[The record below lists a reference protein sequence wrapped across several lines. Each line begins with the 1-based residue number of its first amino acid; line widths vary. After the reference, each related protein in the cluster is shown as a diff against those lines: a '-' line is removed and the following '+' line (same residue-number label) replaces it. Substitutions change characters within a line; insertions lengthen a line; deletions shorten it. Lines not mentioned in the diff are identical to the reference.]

1 MSQQTS
7 TLRYNPSDT
16 LVTQLCVGPAF
27 REAASTLLR
36 RSLQE
41 LYPDLGI
48 DPDIAMV
55 GTPTWGIVDDEI
67 VAGPTAHQTLT
78 DILTNQAISGEP
90 ALYIEGAHYL
100 IQPKNQQPTAH
111 LPVRITQIATL
122 INLLAP
128 VMLTAYQEQQV
139 AFWNSSNGTSGP
151 HWQALS
157 STLRSVWNATRVDG
171 WDEQDCAMARTLYAA
186 PELTRRQSDDAFAC
200 RAYLVDVDQVDGA
213 TVTHL
218 GLLSI
223 AVLIGNHDGET
234 LILTYSL
241 FNGYEKFATLEQL
254 GQSLPGYVGRHAP
267 TDIQWRLFEP
277 TGHFFDHQACTLIA
291 QQLAFIGQLDTQQLR
306 RTAPSESSLNLP
318 PATQELVGEKQPD
331 LKPYLDAL
339 PSWLTSAST
348 TDLSL
353 YARYLKDLAALHSLN
368 AGKSY
373 DDDIPHIQTY
383 ALDRLRAE
391 MLKDHTDAA
400 NLRLE
405 NIEIQVRSP
414 IVWGSFTLPGKV
426 DTTTFS
432 LADLA
437 LQNLI
442 GLPLGDK
449 SVRLRNSS
457 TVPAWLTMAYIETLI
472 RKVDV
477 GQHYPALAKSKLL
490 DNPLESSRRRALY
503 SSHLRIQLPLQ
514 ALQYKMSRHA
524 GIDELGYRYVAA
536 VLAPEAADRQVDGQ
550 AIVLRPLAF
559 LPKNRSADTQDVV
572 SNMFVIGPQD
582 TNAGPCLLYRP
593 MAELQLLQY
602 PSPAD
607 LLYAIRQSRH
617 LRDSV
622 LAWLPDNVR
631 DDYARY
637 AFPGELPSPWAVVT
651 LLADPVKLV
660 MMSGPMDLGTQVLS
674 GDLPGE
680 LFKANA
686 NALIT
691 LADRQSASN
700 AESRWA
706 SLKQA
711 GWLIFN
717 AALPFLGRT
726 VNTAAWIWQ
735 ILDQVQAVVDAQ
747 QQKDKPAEWSALAGL
762 LLNLGMVLT
771 LHIASRDAPPAP
783 ALSKDEPAP
792 KPAARPEVIA
802 KPVTVKQLANLS
814 AVELPGNHPHA
825 LHTLAAI
832 NRSPSDLGSLL
843 DSFKVEKPKVRNKA
857 SSRIGPHRHLY
868 PLLDKWYAQVGER
881 WFEVTVDE
889 NDEVQIT
896 DPQQPARNGPF
907 LIGNLKGEWFIDTRL
922 RLRGG
927 GSRSRERK
935 ARAQA
940 ERQASQLRRQITAF
954 EQQKKTAQDTLEKTY
969 QALVDAP
976 PTSAQAAQRA
986 YLDQLEAQRTDYETA
1001 LKNLK
1006 ELNVLAPTPDYLH
1019 SAVGYL
1025 KAQLSLSWAGLNEV
1039 LKAFTPKLRTI
1050 LDHIAKQ
1057 AADARVRN
1065 IPDALQMNAILHGMI
1080 ERLDY
1085 FETRFNE
1092 LRDLPGEGLRLIKN
1106 TKSLL
1111 PAYSSGDLK
1120 ALQVTLA
1127 RNLCLRETTTLSAPL
1142 AWAAIDHIVDA
1153 CDIAIQA
1160 LRDTLRER
1168 SDKRIDEQ
1176 IETLGSLIEQFT
1188 VLGERLQDFPTEF
1201 PSVSLTEPLTRLRE
1215 QLGEYTKRAS
1225 THLAQMADRRTALR
1239 ATPSPPPVPP
1249 HPQKKF
1255 IRTRYHGMVVGEPQL
1270 SATGLDTGLVD
1281 VRSPLSNTVVATFH
1295 EKPDGFWVQR
1305 ARSEQTV
1312 NTPIDLQTS
1321 VDAGQNLLDGLP
1333 DFKQRITGL
1342 ASQAQRTPIGIE
1354 YLYHQHAQRLEQATR
1369 SIEQALSQKNLAQ
1382 GDVALASTVKKTLSD
1397 ATTALYQQSVDNV
1410 LRMTQQHPPTP
1421 SGVQWLKAR
1430 NAISIKKTIS
1440 RRRIKSA
1447 RPDYLDEY
1455 TITDRSTHKVLWYAH
1470 FHYSTD
1476 WTTPRAFISARLKT
1490 PQEHSLGAAADTTKD
1505 LSSAQRVAFHRSE
1518 INESQASTLFFN
1530 LA

>member
-7 TLRYNPSDT
+7 TPPHSPTDT
-16 LVTQLCVGPAF
+16 LITQLCVGPAF
-27 REAASTLLR
+27 REAASALLR

-55 GTPTWGIVDDEI
+55 GTPVWDVVDDEI
-67 VAGPTAHQTLT
+67 VARPTGYQPLT
-78 DILTNQAISGEP
+78 DILTNQAVSGEP
-90 ALYIEGAHYL
+90 TLYIEGVHFL
-100 IQPKNQQPTAH
+100 IQQKNQQPTAH

-128 VMLTAYQEQQV
+128 LMLTAYQEQQV
-139 AFWNSSNGTSGP
+139 AFWNASNGNGT
-151 HWQALS
+151 HWQTLS
-157 STLRSVWNATRVDG
+157 STLRSLWNVTDVDG

-186 PELTRRQSDDAFAC
+186 PELTRRQVGDDFAS

-213 TVTHL
+213 NVTHL
-218 GLLSI
+218 GVLSI
-223 AVLIGNHDGET
+223 AVLIGSYDGET

-241 FNGYEKFATLEQL
+241 LNGYEKFTSLEQL
-254 GQSLPGYVGRHAP
+254 GQSLPDYLNRQSRTH
-267 TDIQWRLFEP
+267 IQWRLFEP

-291 QQLAFIGQLDTQQLR
+291 HQLAFIGQLDFQQLN
-306 RTAPSESSLNLP
+306 RTDPSESSLNLP
-318 PATQELVGEKQPD
+318 PATKELVGEKQPD

-339 PSWLTSAST
+339 PKWLTSAST

-373 DDDIPHIQTY
+373 DDDIPQIQTY

-391 MLKDHTDAA
+391 MLKEHTDAA
-400 NLRLE
+400 NLHLD
-405 NIEIQVRSP
+405 NIEIQVRSL

-426 DTTTFS
+426 DTSLFS

-442 GLPLGDK
+442 SLPLGDK
-449 SVRLRNSS
+449 SIRLRNGGAL
-457 TVPAWLTMAYIETLI
+457 PEWLTAAYIESLI
-472 RKVDV
+472 LRVDI

-490 DNPLESSRRRALY
+490 DNTLESTRRQGLY

-514 ALQYKMSRHA
+514 ALQYKISQHA
-524 GIDELGYRYVAA
+524 GVDELGYRYVAA
-536 VLAPEAADRQVDGQ
+536 ALAPEAADRQVDGQ
-550 AIVLRPLAF
+550 TIVLRPLAF
-559 LPKNRSADTQDVV
+559 APKNRSAGTQDVV
-572 SNMFVIGPQD
+572 ANMFVIGPQD
-582 TNAGPCLLYRP
+582 QSAGPCLLYRP

-622 LAWLPDNVR
+622 LAWLPDSVR

-637 AFPGELPSPWAVVT
+637 AFPGELPSPWAVVE
-651 LLADPVKLV
+651 LLLDPVKLYT
-660 MMSGPMDLGTQVLS
+660 MSGPMDLGTQVLS
-674 GDLPGE
+674 GDLTGE

-706 SLKQA
+706 SFKQA

-735 ILDQVQAVVDAQ
+735 ILDQLQAVVDAR
-747 QQKDKPAEWSALAGL
+747 QQKDKPAEWSALAAL

-771 LHIASRDAPPAP
+771 LHIASRNAPSEPRLA
-783 ALSKDEPAP
+783 KEEPAP
-792 KPAARPEVIA
+792 KPPVEPEVIA

-814 AVELPGNHPHA
+814 TPELPGNHPHA

-832 NRSPSDLGSLL
+832 NRNASDLGSLL
-843 DSFKVEKPKVRNKA
+843 DSFKVEKPGVRSKA
-857 SSRIGPHRHLY
+857 SGRIGPQRHLY

-889 NDEVQIT
+889 NDDVQIA
-896 DPQQPARNGPF
+896 DPKQPMRNGPF

-927 GSRSRERK
+927 GSRSLERK
-935 ARAQA
+935 ARAEA
-940 ERQASQLRRQITAF
+940 ERKASQLRTPITTF
-954 EQQKKTAQDTLEKTY
+954 EEQKKTAQETLQKAH

-976 PTSAQAAQRA
+976 STSAQAAQRA
-986 YLDQLEAQRTDYETA
+986 YLNQLKVQRTDYETA
-1001 LKNLK
+1001 LQNLK
-1006 ELNVLAPTPDYLH
+1006 ELNVVAPTPDYLH
-1019 SAVGYL
+1019 RAVGYV
-1025 KAQLSLSWAGLNEV
+1025 KAQLSLSWTGLNEV
-1039 LKAFTPKLRTI
+1039 LKAFTPKLRTS

-1065 IPDALQMNAILHGMI
+1065 IPDALEMNETLRGMI
-1080 ERLDY
+1080 GRLDY

-1092 LRDLPGEGLRLIKN
+1092 LRELPGEGLRLIKD

-1127 RNLCLRETTTLSAPL
+1127 RNLCLRENTTLSAPL

-1160 LRDTLRER
+1160 LRDTLREH

-1176 IETLGSLIEQFT
+1176 IETLSSLIEQFT

-1201 PSVSLTEPLTRLRE
+1201 PSVSLAEPLTRLRD

-1225 THLAQMADRRTALR
+1225 THLTQLADRRSTLR
-1239 ATPSPPPVPP
+1239 ATPSPPPTPP
-1249 HPQKKF
+1249 RAQNKF

-1270 SATGLDTGLVD
+1270 SDAGLDTGLVD

-1305 ARSEQTV
+1305 VRSEPTV
-1312 NTPIDLQTS
+1312 STPIDLQAS
-1321 VDAGQNLLDGLP
+1321 VDTGQDLLDGLP

-1342 ASQAQRTPIGIE
+1342 ANQAQRTPIGIE
-1354 YLYHQHAQRLEQATR
+1354 YLYHQHAQRLEQAT
-1369 SIEQALSQKNLAQ
+1369 SNIEHALTQKNLAQ
-1382 GDVALASTVKKTLSD
+1382 GDVALASTVKKALSD
-1397 ATTALYQQSVDNV
+1397 AATTLYQQSIENV

-1430 NAISIKKTIS
+1430 NAITIKKTIS
-1440 RRRIKSA
+1440 RRRIKSI

-1455 TITDRSTHKVLWYAH
+1455 TITESSTHKVLWYAH

-1476 WTTPRAFISARLKT
+1476 WTTSRSFIRARLKT
-1490 PQEHSLGAAADTTKD
+1490 PREHSLGAAADTTKG

-1518 INESQASTLFFN
+1518 INESQAATLFFN
-1530 LA
+1530 PA

>member
-7 TLRYNPSDT
+7 TLHLDPTDT

-27 REAASTLLR
+27 REAASALLR

-41 LYPDLGI
+41 LYPDLGL
-48 DPDIAMV
+48 DPDIALV
-55 GTPTWGIVDDEI
+55 GTPAWDVVDDEI
-67 VAGPTAHQTLT
+67 VAGPTTYQTLT

-90 ALYIEGAHYL
+90 TLYVEGVHYL
-100 IQPKNQQPTAH
+100 IQPKNQPPSAH

-128 VMLTAYQEQQV
+128 IMLTAYQEQQV

-157 STLRSVWNATRVDG
+157 STLRSVWNVTRVDG

-186 PELTRRQSDDAFAC
+186 PELTRRQTGDTFAS

-218 GLLSI
+218 GLLSL
-223 AVLIGNHDGET
+223 AVLIGNHEGET

-254 GQSLPGYVGRHAP
+254 GQSLPSYVDRHTP
-267 TDIQWRLFEP
+267 SGIQWRLFEP

-291 QQLAFIGQLDTQQLR
+291 QQLAFIGQLDAQQLR
-306 RTAPSESSLNLP
+306 RIDPSESSINLP
-318 PATQELVGEKQPD
+318 PATQELVGKKQPD
-331 LKPYLDAL
+331 LKRYLDAL
-339 PSWLTSAST
+339 PAWLTSAST

-353 YARYLKDLAALHSLN
+353 YARYLKDLSALHSLN

-391 MLKDHTDAA
+391 MLKEHTDAA
-400 NLRLE
+400 NLHLDS
-405 NIEIQVRSP
+405 IEIQVRSP

-449 SVRLRNSS
+449 SIRQRNADDL
-457 TVPAWLTMAYIETLI
+457 PEWLTVAYIESLI

-477 GQHYPALAKSKLL
+477 GQNYPALAKNKLL
-490 DNPLESSRRRALY
+490 DNPLESTRRRALY
-503 SSHLRIQLPLQ
+503 SSHLRIQLPLL
-514 ALQYKMSRHA
+514 ALQYKMSQHA
-524 GIDELGYRYVAA
+524 GVDELGYRYVAA
-536 VLAPEAADRQVDGQ
+536 VLAAEATDRQVDGQ

-559 LPKNRSADTQDVV
+559 VPKNRSAATQDVV
-572 SNMFVIGPQD
+572 ANMFVIGPQD
-582 TNAGPCLLYRP
+582 PNAGPCLLYRP
-593 MAELQLLQY
+593 MAELQLLQF

-607 LLYAIRQSRH
+607 LLYAIRQSRN
-617 LRDSV
+617 LRDSA

-651 LLADPVKLV
+651 LLADPFKLLT
-660 MMSGPMDLGTQVLS
+660 MSGPMDLGTQTLS
-674 GDLPGE
+674 GDLPAE
-680 LFKANA
+680 LFNANA

-706 SLKQA
+706 SFKQA

-717 AALPFLGRT
+717 AALPFLGHT

-735 ILDQVQAVVDAQ
+735 ILDQVQAVIDAR
-747 QQKDKPAEWSALAGL
+747 QQKDKPAEWSTLAAL
-762 LLNLGMVLT
+762 LLNIGMVLT
-771 LHIASRDAPPAP
+771 LHIASRNAPSTPRLAKEEPVAKPPA
-783 ALSKDEPAP
+783 K
-792 KPAARPEVIA
+792 PEVIA
-802 KPVTVKQLANLS
+802 KPVTVNQLANLS
-814 AVELPGNHPHA
+814 AVELPNNHPHA

-832 NRSPSDLGSLL
+832 NRNTSDLGSLL
-843 DSFKVEKPKVRNKA
+843 DSFKVAKPAVRGKA
-857 SSRIGPHRHLY
+857 SGRIGPHRHLY
-868 PLLDKWYAQVGER
+868 PLLNKWYAQVGER

-889 NDEVQIT
+889 NDEVQIA
-896 DPQQPARNGPF
+896 DPKQPMRNGPF

-927 GSRSRERK
+927 GSRSLERK
-935 ARAQA
+935 ARAAA
-940 ERQASQLRRQITAF
+940 ERKANQLRAPITAF
-954 EQQKKTAQDTLEKTY
+954 EQQKKTAQQTLQNAH
-969 QALVDAP
+969 QALLDAP
-976 PTSAQAAQRA
+976 STSAQAAQRT
-986 YLDQLEAQRTDYETA
+986 YLNQLETQRTDYETA
-1001 LKNLK
+1001 LQNLK
-1006 ELNVLAPTPDYLH
+1006 ELNVVAPTPDYLH
-1019 SAVGYL
+1019 RSVGYI

-1039 LKAFTPKLRTI
+1039 LKTFTPKLRTT

-1057 AADARVRN
+1057 AADPRVRN
-1065 IPDALQMNAILHGMI
+1065 IPDARDMNETLHGMI
-1080 ERLDY
+1080 GRLEY
-1085 FETRFNE
+1085 FETRFNQ
-1092 LRDLPGEGLRLIKN
+1092 LRDLPGEGLRLIKD

-1111 PAYSSGDLK
+1111 PAYSSSDLK

-1127 RNLCLRETTTLSAPL
+1127 RNLCLREDTTLSAPL
-1142 AWAAIDHIVDA
+1142 AWAAIDQIVDA

-1160 LRDTLRER
+1160 LRDTLHER
-1168 SDKRIDEQ
+1168 SDRRIDEQ
-1176 IETLGSLIEQFT
+1176 IETLSSLIEQFS

-1201 PSVSLTEPLTRLRE
+1201 SSASLAEPLTRLRDR
-1215 QLGEYTKRAS
+1215 LGEYTERAN
-1225 THLAQMADRRTALR
+1225 TNLAQLADRRSTLR
-1239 ATPSPPPVPP
+1239 TTPSPPPTPP
-1249 HPQKKF
+1249 RPQKKF

-1305 ARSEQTV
+1305 AKSPQTA
-1312 NTPIDLQTS
+1312 NTPIDLPTS
-1321 VDAGQNLLDGLP
+1321 VDAGQDLLDGLP

-1369 SIEQALSQKNLAQ
+1369 SIEQALTQKNLAH
-1382 GDVALASTVKKTLSD
+1382 GDVTLASTVKKALSD
-1397 ATTALYQQSVDNV
+1397 ATATLYQLSIDNV
-1410 LRMTQQHPPTP
+1410 QRMTQQHPPTP

-1430 NAISIKKTIS
+1430 DAITIKKTVS

-1447 RPDYLDEY
+1447 TPDYLDEY

-1470 FHYSTD
+1470 FHYSAD
-1476 WTTPRAFISARLKT
+1476 WTTPRAFIRARLKT
-1490 PQEHSLGAAADTTKD
+1490 PQEHSLGAAADTTNG
-1505 LSSAQRVAFHRSE
+1505 LNSAQRIAFHRSE
-1518 INESQASTLFFN
+1518 INESQAQTLFFN
-1530 LA
+1530 RT